1 MQEIGYCPEKETAA
15 GEAVDITIPL
25 QDGRNAVKVVFENTQ
40 GIKTYRNFNF
50 VKLSSYDMVV
60 DASGIRTL
68 DSESVPVYTTVAE
81 ALAAVP
87 ADNQEQ
93 KVIFVKNGTY

>member
-1 MQEIGYCPEKETAA
+1 
-15 GEAVDITIPL
+15 
-25 QDGRNAVKVVFENTQ
+25 
-40 GIKTYRNFNF
+40 
-50 VKLSSYDMVV
+50 MVV

-93 KVIFVKNGTY
+93 KVIL

>member
-1 MQEIGYCPEKETAA
+1 
-15 GEAVDITIPL
+15 
-25 QDGRNAVKVVFENTQ
+25 
-40 GIKTYRNFNF
+40 
-50 VKLSSYDMVV
+50 MVV

-93 KVIFVKNGTY
+93 KVIFVKNGTYYEKLSITSPYIT